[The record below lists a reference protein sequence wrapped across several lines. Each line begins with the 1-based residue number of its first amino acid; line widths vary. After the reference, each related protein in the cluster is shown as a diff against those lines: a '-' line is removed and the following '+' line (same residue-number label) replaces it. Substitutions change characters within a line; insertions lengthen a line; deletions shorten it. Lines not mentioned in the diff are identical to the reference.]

1 MVPSH
6 RLGARAFGGVVT
18 PLVAAAALALLLPG
32 CALKRDLDTTVDEV
46 ITLKQQQARDR
57 KAFMDEMDRRIGAVQ
72 SDQIDLSQ
80 SQGEFK
86 TQAESISSQLS
97 RLGTELSALE
107 KQVADLSTRMKELQN
122 TQAIGLG
129 SLSRRLDERDE
140 TLSTGLTTQD
150 KKLSKFATEVSTQV
164 DQTAGQVTTLAKSVA
179 GLTAQDKKQQAD
191 VAALSKKL
199 DVLGKKLTGELASQR
214 TEIATGSGADA
225 GDVAALRKQ
234 VDFLGDKLPKEVDG
248 QAKRV
253 AVMEQSLKDM
263 QDLLADLHKR
273 LKAVEAK

>member
-1 MVPSH
+1 MARSL
-6 RLGARAFGGVVT
+6 RLGPRAVGAALT
-18 PLVAAAALALLLPG
+18 PLAAAVAILLLLPG

-46 ITLKQQQARDR
+46 IALKQRQAADK
-57 KAFMDEMDRRIGAVQ
+57 KALMDEMDRRIGAVQ

-86 TQAESISSQLS
+86 TQTESISAQLA
-97 RLGTELSALE
+97 RLGTELSSLE

-129 SLSRRLDERDE
+129 SLSRRLDERGE
-140 TLSTGLTTQD
+140 GLATGLDTQD

-164 DQTAGQVTTLAKSVA
+164 DQTAGQVAALAKSVD
-179 GLTAQDKKQQAD
+179 GLSAQDKKRQAD
-191 VAALSKKL
+191 VAALGKKL
-199 DVLGKKLTGELASQR
+199 DVLGQKLTGEIASQR
-214 TEIATGSGADA
+214 TQIATGSGADT
-225 GDVAALRKQ
+225 GDVAALKKQ

-248 QAKRV
+248 QSKRL

-263 QDLLADLHKR
+263 QDLLADLHGR
-273 LKAVEAK
+273 LKAIEAK